1 MPTCEFLT
9 LRKAEPFAAS
19 EQFAYPD
26 GRFMRILAVDR
37 DWAAWEDTQIPGLKF
52 AADCRSQN
60 GPRFHSIVAMNEQS
74 WLDADIQLY
83 GREPRWAR
91 VQFMSR
97 EMTELL
103 SYWALWPL
111 LVGYTEEITRV
122 RNSGAN
128 KIGGTTNVA
137 KTLEHVG
144 NHIAILSDMA
154 AVATDLSEVSL
165 SQLMSSYD
173 GRHFKPSRPEWYP
186 GSDTLLEMLVESIT
200 AGV

>member
-37 DWAAWEDTQIPGLKF
+37 D
-52 AADCRSQN
+52 
-60 GPRFHSIVAMNEQS
+60 AMNEQS